1 MDTPTVEGKFEGWA
15 IVELF
20 GHQREVGFVTTQ
32 VFGAAVLFRIDTPEL
47 PEREY
52 TLERPEQV
60 KHEGIYRWAGVGSKV
75 KREGIPA
82 KTKLVGPSAI
92 YAMTPCT
99 QQSAFAAIERMI
111 SPPLILLELA
121 EAKTLP
127 TADDHVCAECG
138 ESLIGG
144 EPHRSDCSLYEDEH
158 DGTERCCSE
167 CGATPEEGHE
177 IGCSFDSGGDDDHA
191 EELTDI
197 KISEAEP
204 GI

>member
-1 MDTPTVEGKFEGWA
+1 MDAQSVEGKFEGWA

-75 KREGIPA
+75 KREGVPA

-99 QQSAFAAIERMI
+99 EQTARMAIERSI
-111 SPPLILLELA
+111 QPPLILLELA
-121 EAKTLP
+121 EAKMLP
-127 TADDHVCAECG
+127 DAPDEAA
-138 ESLIGG
+138 
-144 EPHRSDCSLYEDEH
+144 PPYER
-158 DGTERCCSE
+158 TCSE
-167 CGATPEEGHE
+167 CGATPEEEHD
-177 IGCSFDSGGDDDHA
+177 IGCSFDSGCDDDDQDDEPIRA
-191 EELTDI
+191 GTPED
-197 KISEAEP
+197 EP
-204 GI
+204 GE